1 MVLVASS
8 YTVPRTVSIRYFFFQ
23 SSFHTVHRLKNTMA
37 ALDIKSSEADELLV
51 KATKAAVKKSGAKF
65 FKTIQKRSTD
75 FIELATRNS
84 YSPENFKE
92 IEDVLTFENLI
103 LLARFYAGEITKAKR
118 KRKGVETLHDK
129 VTKLMSDNRQRIILD
144 VILIHYAL
152 NTAMVDCET
161 RAAYADA

>member
-1 MVLVASS
+1 
-8 YTVPRTVSIRYFFFQ
+8 
-23 SSFHTVHRLKNTMA
+23 MA

-65 FKTIQKRSTD
+65 FKTIQKRSTG

-144 VILIHYAL
+144 VTIMTHPSI
-152 NTAMVDCET
+152 
-161 RAAYADA
+161 AASHIGSHHSLLAEPRLSQQRPQQFAHCRMS